1 MKMRYRLIIGILF
14 MVSMDLAAQG
24 LVEMNVLEYPFM
36 TDIAYFIGQTDHDI
50 IFPQYD
56 KPRYETEYR
65 FDIDWGN
72 FSMMGSKSFCANGSY
87 SICVS
92 LETGEAPYFFEVYG
106 IRFHTYYNLVP
117 YFDSCNR
124 KKINKRGFI
133 NEKAWFYYYW
143 FFEVKDGK
151 VIDAVYFYEPVD
163 DGFEECDVYDLI
175 HNEYIP
181 YKEWKSRIHPEK

>member
-1 MKMRYRLIIGILF
+1 MRYRLIIGILF

-36 TDIAYFIGQTDHDI
+36 TDIANFIGQTDHDI
-50 IFPQYD
+50 IFPQY
-56 KPRYETEYR
+56 KKAPFMPEYR
-65 FDIDWGN
+65 FRFFFDDRFN
-72 FSMMGSKSFCANGSY
+72 MERKSFCANGSY

-92 LETGEAPYFFEVYG
+92 LETGEAPYFFEVDG
-106 IRFHTYYNLVP
+106 IHFHTYYTLVP

-124 KKINKRGFI
+124 KKVNKKGFI

-151 VIDAVYFYEPVD
+151 VIDAVYYYEPVD
-163 DGFEECDVYDLI
+163 DGFDKYDVYDLI